1 MKGGNGHKDGAVIAV
16 DLGGTW
22 IKSGLVYPDG
32 RVVGERRRATPK
44 DGREAVLE
52 ALTSEIAVL
61 SDELPS
67 TPTAVGVGSPG
78 MVDDRGY
85 LHRAAVNIPGWNDF
99 DIAGTLRER
108 TGIPVIALN
117 DANAAAMAEVY
128 HGAGRGTS
136 SIALITVGTG
146 IGGGLVIDGRPY
158 AGQSGAAGELG
169 HLVLRPRGR
178 RCACGNFGCAEA
190 YASAAAVDA
199 LAREW
204 ATDYN
209 DGESELAASIRR
221 GDHEQLGFEH
231 IYRHLEVGDTLALVL
246 HDTLCDVL
254 AQLAAAV
261 ATTIAPQRILFSG
274 GVMAS
279 AERIIPEVE
288 RRFSSFVLA
297 HIRDHVTIST
307 AGLAANAGVI
317 GAGAAALAVFGHHVA
332 SAARP

>member
-1 MKGGNGHKDGAVIAV
+1 MKRGTGSHDGAVIAV

-22 IKSGLVYPDG
+22 IKSGLVYRDG
-32 RVVGERRRATPK
+32 RVTAERRRETPK

-52 ALTSEIAVL
+52 ALTAEIKAL
-61 SDELPS
+61 SGELSAP
-67 TPTAVGVGSPG
+67 PAAIGVGSPG

-85 LHRAAVNIPGWNDF
+85 LNHAAVNISGWNDF
-99 DIAGTLRER
+99 DIAGSLRER
-108 TGIPVIALN
+108 TGIRVVALN

-128 HGAGRGTS
+128 FGAGRGAS
-136 SIALITVGTG
+136 SLALITVGTG

-158 AGQSGAAGELG
+158 AGQGGAAGELG

-178 RCACGNFGCAEA
+178 RCACGNLGCAEA

-204 ATDYN
+204 SEHYTD
-209 DGESELAASIRR
+209 DRSGLAASIRR
-221 GDHEQLGFEH
+221 GAHEQVGFEH
-231 IYRHLEVGDTLALVL
+231 IYRHVEKGDELALAL

-261 ATTIAPQRILFSG
+261 ASTIAPQRILFSG
-274 GVMAS
+274 GVMES
-279 AERIIPEVE
+279 AARIIPEVE
-288 RRFSSFVLA
+288 KRFSTFVLA

-307 AGLAANAGVI
+307 AGLAKNAGVI
-317 GAGAAALAVFGHHVA
+317 GAGAAAFADLERGGV
-332 SAARP
+332 

>member
-1 MKGGNGHKDGAVIAV
+1 MKRGNGSHDEAVVAI
-16 DLGGTW
+16 DLGGTS

-32 RVVGERRRATPK
+32 HVVAERRCATPK
-44 DGREAVLE
+44 DGREAVLS
-52 ALTSEIAVL
+52 ALASEVAAL
-61 SDELPS
+61 SDELQSAP
-67 TPTAVGVGSPG
+67 AGVGVGSPG
-78 MVDDRGY
+78 MVDDQGF

-99 DIAGTLRER
+99 DIAGSLRER
-108 TGIPVIALN
+108 TGFPVIALN

-128 HGAGRGTS
+128 YGAGRGVS

-178 RCACGNFGCAEA
+178 RCACGNSGCAEA

-204 ATDYN
+204 AGNYTDRQ
-209 DGESELAASIRR
+209 SRLAASIREAE
-221 GDHEQLGFEH
+221 HEQIGFEL
-231 IYRHLEVGDTLALVL
+231 IYRHVEREDSLALAL

-261 ATTIAPQRILFSG
+261 ATTVAPQRILFSG
-274 GVMAS
+274 GVMQS
-279 AERIIPEVE
+279 AGRIIPDVE
-288 RRFSSFVLA
+288 RRFESFVLA

-307 AGLAANAGVI
+307 AGLARNAGVI
-317 GAGAAALAVFGHHVA
+317 GAGAAAWALVKHPQMRAG
-332 SAARP
+332 